1 MLLGL
6 RRAPKMS
13 LSVIHT
19 FVTIQPLPQEAF
31 LGMRLVI
38 IVSLCYLSVD
48 SRKKTDLGLSVHGFY
63 RGTDLTGSLRYHDGY
78 GNENLKNG
86 NRRR

>member
-6 RRAPKMS
+6 RRAPKVS

-19 FVTIQPLPQEAF
+19 FVTIQPHPQKF

-38 IVSLCYLSVD
+38 IAPLCYENVD
-48 SRKKTDLGLSVHGFY
+48 SRTKTDRELS
-63 RGTDLTGSLRYHDGY
+63 GY
-78 GNENLKNG
+78 
-86 NRRR
+86 

>member
-6 RRAPKMS
+6 RRAPKVS

-19 FVTIQPLPQEAF
+19 FVTIQPHPQKF

-38 IVSLCYLSVD
+38 IAPLCYENVD
-48 SRKKTDLGLSVHGFY
+48 SRNKTDRELS
-63 RGTDLTGSLRYHDGY
+63 GY
-78 GNENLKNG
+78 
-86 NRRR
+86 

>member
-1 MLLGL
+1 MPLGL

-19 FVTIQPLPQEAF
+19 FVTIQPHPQKF

-38 IVSLCYLSVD
+38 IAPLCYEENVD
-48 SRKKTDLGLSVHGFY
+48 SRNKTDREPS
-63 RGTDLTGSLRYHDGY
+63 GY
-78 GNENLKNG
+78 
-86 NRRR
+86 

>member
-1 MLLGL
+1 MT
-6 RRAPKMS
+6 

-19 FVTIQPLPQEAF
+19 FVTIQPHPQKGF

-38 IVSLCYLSVD
+38 IVSLSYESVD
-48 SRKKTDLGLSVHGFY
+48 SRNKTDRELSVRGFFK
-63 RGTDLTGSLRYHDGY
+63 GTELTGNLRYHDGY

-86 NRRR
+86 NRFR

>member
-19 FVTIQPLPQEAF
+19 FVTTQPLPQEAV
-31 LGMRLVI
+31 LGMRLII

-48 SRKKTDLGLSVHGFY
+48 SRNKTDLELSVHREFEIS
-63 RGTDLTGSLRYHDGY
+63 RRLRQR
-78 GNENLKNG
+78 EPQKW
-86 NRRR
+86 

>member
-6 RRAPKMS
+6 RRAPKVS

-19 FVTIQPLPQEAF
+19 FVTIQPHPQKF

-38 IVSLCYLSVD
+38 IAPLCYENVD
-48 SRKKTDLGLSVHGFY
+48 SRNKTDHELS
-63 RGTDLTGSLRYHDGY
+63 GY
-78 GNENLKNG
+78 
-86 NRRR
+86 

>member
-19 FVTIQPLPQEAF
+19 FVTIQPHPQKF

-38 IVSLCYLSVD
+38 IAPLCYENVD
-48 SRKKTDLGLSVHGFY
+48 SRNKTDREPS
-63 RGTDLTGSLRYHDGY
+63 GY
-78 GNENLKNG
+78 
-86 NRRR
+86 

>member
-6 RRAPKMS
+6 RRARKVS

-19 FVTIQPLPQEAF
+19 FVTIQPHPQKF

-38 IVSLCYLSVD
+38 IAPLCYENVD
-48 SRKKTDLGLSVHGFY
+48 SRNKTDRELS
-63 RGTDLTGSLRYHDGY
+63 GY
-78 GNENLKNG
+78 
-86 NRRR
+86 